1 MRNMKSSLHY
11 GLALLFLFLFLFFQV
26 FSSKLEARPLITDQ
40 GLHRKMDGSSGEGFV
55 LQEGGESSEVLGVEE
70 CNSGDEECLMRR
82 MTLEAH
88 LDYIYT
94 QHHKP

>member
-1 MRNMKSSLHY
+1 MIIMMKPTLHY
-11 GLALLFLFLFLFFQV
+11 GLFLLFFFLFFQV
-26 FSSKLEARPLITDQ
+26 FSSKLEARPLITHQ
-40 GLHRKMDGSSGEGFV
+40 GENRILDGSSGESFV
-55 LQEGGESSEVLGVEE
+55 FQEGGESSKQLLGVEE

-88 LDYIYT
+88 IDYIYT